1 MKAKLLYPYA
11 IDMEHVLCTGTEVE
25 IIEMN
30 ATYNGFLCILCICA
44 LSDGT
49 VHAIPHNQ
57 LQIMDYTPHIDWE
70 QIRIQAAIA
79 TMQNLCGCERF
90 SSYSEEDI
98 AKFSVKQADALIEQL
113 KKKKK

>member
-11 IDMEHVLCTGTEVE
+11 IDMEHVLCTDTEVE
-25 IIEMN
+25 IIEIN
-30 ATYNGFLCILCICA
+30 TTYNGFLCRCA

-49 VHAIPHNQ
+49 VHEIPHNQ

-90 SSYSEEDI
+90 LSYSEEDI